1 MNSYKIKGSY
11 IAAGNIIRFYKK
23 ITEDKG
29 NVKGKDLEGRM
40 DQTMLTFKTED
51 MTYKFTKRLEGK
63 GFRIY
68 SGEVYVEGICLGDA
82 VASLEK

>member
-11 IAAGNIIRFYKK
+11 MAAGNIIRFHRK

-29 NVKGKDLEGRM
+29 NVKGKDLEGRI
-40 DQTMLTFKTED
+40 DQTRLTFKTEN
-51 MTYKFTKRLEGK
+51 MTYRFTKRLEGK

-68 SGEVYVEGICLGDA
+68 SGEVYVEGIRLGEA